1 VRKIKAQGSKSK
13 EYEVKNFV
21 PCALRCFM
29 CYTFTGE
36 INTMPKRKRSK
47 KSSSANKKW
56 GGAFKEILPLYAK
69 LADFKKEITKVKEDG
84 ERTDD
89 RLTSMEVHVNILA
102 RLLTTLC
109 IEKLGIRLGV
119 LRRLV
124 RRVEK
129 EAVRDSQIMELES
142 LYKLSHGNL
151 KKSSSANIKPKDD
164 PWEQI
169 S

>member
-1 VRKIKAQGSKSK
+1 MA
-13 EYEVKNFV
+13 
-21 PCALRCFM
+21 
-29 CYTFTGE
+29 
-36 INTMPKRKRSK
+36 KRRRSK
-47 KSSSANKKW
+47 KTKPAGKKA
-56 GGAFKEILPLYAK
+56 GGAFKEVLSLYAK
-69 LADFKKEITKVKEDG
+69 LADLRKEMGKVAESGKQA
-84 ERTDD
+84 DD
-89 RLTSMEVHVNILA
+89 RLTSLEIHVNILA

-109 IEKLGIRLGV
+109 IEKFGIRIGV

-142 LYKLSHGNL
+142 LYKLSHGSF
-151 KKSSSANIKPKDD
+151 KKAPSANAKPKDD

>member
-1 VRKIKAQGSKSK
+1 
-13 EYEVKNFV
+13 
-21 PCALRCFM
+21 
-29 CYTFTGE
+29 
-36 INTMPKRKRSK
+36 
-47 KSSSANKKW
+47 
-56 GGAFKEILPLYAK
+56 
-69 LADFKKEITKVKEDG
+69 
-84 ERTDD
+84 
-89 RLTSMEVHVNILA
+89 MEVHVNILA

-109 IEKLGIRLGV
+109 IEKLGIRLGA

-124 RRVEK
+124 RRVER

-151 KKSSSANIKPKDD
+151 KKTPSASTKPKDD

>member
-1 VRKIKAQGSKSK
+1 MA
-13 EYEVKNFV
+13 
-21 PCALRCFM
+21 
-29 CYTFTGE
+29 
-36 INTMPKRKRSK
+36 KRKRSGKSKSVSK
-47 KSSSANKKW
+47 K
-56 GGAFKEILPLYAK
+56 GGETFKEVLSLYAK
-69 LADFKKEITKVKEDG
+69 LADLKKEVVRAAEGG
-84 ERTDD
+84 ERADD
-89 RLTSMEVHVNILA
+89 RLTSIEVHVNILA

-109 IEKLGIRLGV
+109 IEKLGIRLGA

-142 LYKLSHGNL
+142 LYKLSHGNS
-151 KKSSSANIKPKDD
+151 KKTPSVNTRPKDD

>member
-1 VRKIKAQGSKSK
+1 MS
-13 EYEVKNFV
+13 
-21 PCALRCFM
+21 
-29 CYTFTGE
+29 
-36 INTMPKRKRSK
+36 KRKRSK
-47 KSSSANKKW
+47 KQKPVSKKA
-56 GGAFKEILPLYAK
+56 GGALKEVLSLYAK
-69 LADFKKEITKVKEDG
+69 LADLKKEMSKVMDEG
-84 ERTDD
+84 ERADD
-89 RLTSMEVHVNILA
+89 RLADIEVHVNILA

-109 IEKLGIRLGV
+109 IEKFGIRIGA

-142 LYKLSHGNL
+142 LYKLSHGDL
-151 KKSSSANIKPKDD
+151 KKAPPANVKPKDD